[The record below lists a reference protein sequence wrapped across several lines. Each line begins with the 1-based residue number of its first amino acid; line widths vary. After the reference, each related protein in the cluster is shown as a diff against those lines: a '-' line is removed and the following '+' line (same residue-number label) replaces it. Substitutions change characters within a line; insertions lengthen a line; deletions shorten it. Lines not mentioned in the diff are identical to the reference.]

1 MAPCKEEIY
10 LNFPGRY
17 KLPKGK
23 CLKCRSYVYGLK
35 QSTARWHEL
44 FSGWLSQHGFENLD
58 TDGVTFIKQKTNTD
72 KSVSKIMLS
81 IHVED
86 KETEEAASMGG

>member
-1 MAPCKEEIY
+1 LYVMGAFLLAPCKEDIY

-35 QSTARWHEL
+35 QSAARWHEL

-58 TDGVTFIKQKTNTD
+58 TDGSTRIPAVRWRMYVLD
-72 KSVSKIMLS
+72 MLHS
-81 IHVED
+81 R
-86 KETEEAASMGG
+86 